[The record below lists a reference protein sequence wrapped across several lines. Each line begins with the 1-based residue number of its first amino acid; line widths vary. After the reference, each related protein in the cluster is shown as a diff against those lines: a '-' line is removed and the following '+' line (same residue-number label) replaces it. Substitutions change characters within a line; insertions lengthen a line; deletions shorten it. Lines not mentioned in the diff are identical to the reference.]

1 MHRWNEL
8 SESTQRWLEQN
19 GYQPDLPV
27 QRSLHE
33 SLNEPLDEQTG
44 SAIRNLLRLLK
55 RSPEV
60 PDTPGG
66 GGVPIPGSGG
76 VPKPF
81 VMDDLVNMLDD
92 FPTSGQG
99 GMLGILQSILNGSL
113 TGKALENQMQLYG
126 RMFRQF
132 GWEFYDNGGNV
143 GIREIKGFEP
153 SGNPVVASEQ
163 GFYDTLA
170 EILSDLFGQNNIPW
184 SPGMVIPPS
193 SISPNFPAGGG
204 GRFVPFDEI

>member
-1 MHRWNEL
+1 MHKWNEL

-19 GYQPDLPV
+19 GCQPDLPV

-33 SLNEPLDEQTG
+33 SLNEPLDEQMG
-44 SAIRNLLRLLK
+44 GAIRNLLRLLK
-55 RSPEV
+55 RSPDV
-60 PDTPGG
+60 PDGG
-66 GGVPIPGSGG
+66 GGGPITPGSGG
-76 VPKPF
+76 VPDLF
-81 VMDDLVNMLDD
+81 DMDDLADLLDG

-126 RMFRQF
+126 RMFRVF
-132 GWEFYDNGGNV
+132 GWEFYNNGGNV
-143 GIREIKGFEP
+143 GIRRIKDWQSPGGMP
-153 SGNPVVASEQ
+153 AQEQ
-163 GFYDTLA
+163 GFYDQLA